1 MQHSPQHK
9 FTVREVKWE
18 QAVERLRAIRECVF
32 IREQGV
38 PEELEWDGLDAEC
51 IHLLA
56 ETGQGDA
63 IGTVRLLADGHIGR
77 MAVLK
82 EWRGKGVGRAL
93 LLRTIA
99 LARDRGLH
107 RVVLNAQTTALG
119 FYQKAGFKASGGEF
133 MDAGIP
139 HYRMELGYSRHTC
152 KNRT

>member
-9 FTVREVKWE
+9 FIVREAKWE
-18 QAVERLRAIRECVF
+18 EAGERLRAIRECVF

-38 PEELEWDGLDAEC
+38 PEELEWDGLDGEC

-56 ETGQGDA
+56 ETGPGDA

-82 EWRGKGVGRAL
+82 EWRGRGVGSAL
-93 LLRTIA
+93 LLRSIE
-99 LARDRGLH
+99 LARDMGLC

-119 FYQKAGFKASGGEF
+119 FYRKAGFKASGGEF

-139 HYRMELGYSRHTC
+139 HHRMELALRQSME
-152 KNRT
+152 

>member
-1 MQHSPQHK
+1 MQHNPQHK

-18 QAVERLRAIRECVF
+18 QAGEQLRAIRECVF

-38 PEELEWDGLDAEC
+38 PEDMEWDGLDEGC

-56 ETGQGDA
+56 KTAQGDA

-82 EWRGKGVGRAL
+82 EWRGKGVGSAL
-93 LLRTIA
+93 LLRVIE
-99 LARDRGLH
+99 LARGMGLR

-119 FYQKAGFKASGGEF
+119 FYEKAGFTASGGEF

-139 HYRMELGYSRHTC
+139 HYRMKLVLC
-152 KNRT
+152 

>member
-1 MQHSPQHK
+1 MQHSPQPE
-9 FTVREVKWE
+9 FIVREAKWE
-18 QAVERLRAIRECVF
+18 EAGEQLRAIRERVF

-38 PEELEWDGLDAEC
+38 PEALEWDGLDADC

-56 ETGQGDA
+56 ETEQGDA

-82 EWRGKGVGRAL
+82 EWRGKGVGKVL
-93 LLRTIA
+93 LLRTIEI
-99 LARDRGLH
+99 ARDSGLK

-119 FYQKAGFKASGGEF
+119 FYQKAGFTASGGEF

-139 HYRMELGYSRHTC
+139 HYRMELALR
-152 KNRT
+152 

>member
-18 QAVERLRAIRECVF
+18 QAGEQLRAIRECVF

-38 PEELEWDGLDAEC
+38 PEDMEWDGLDAEC

-56 ETGQGDA
+56 KTAQGDA

-93 LLRTIA
+93 LLRTIE
-99 LARDRGLH
+99 LARDMGLR

-119 FYQKAGFKASGGEF
+119 FYEKAGFTASGGEF

-139 HYRMELGYSRHTC
+139 HYRMELVFR
-152 KNRT
+152 